1 MRFTMAGRSCA
12 PRLELSV
19 AGLAGSPR
27 GWSLSALCA
36 LALAGCAPLCEELAE
51 MRARRAFDQALLV
64 APQKPECGEATA
76 RMRPITPASEQ
87 DANLALR
94 IRLEYERECY
104 RQA

>member
-1 MRFTMAGRSCA
+1 
-12 PRLELSV
+12 
-19 AGLAGSPR
+19 
-27 GWSLSALCA
+27 
-36 LALAGCAPLCEELAE
+36 

-76 RMRPITPASEQ
+76 RMRPIKTASEQ

-104 RQA
+104 RQAELAVRKRLKKLQAAARAATKQSKAEKREAQ